1 MKNALPSAS
10 SEDDIKVL
18 YPLYSDIFNAHVLPS
33 SEFIGGFA

>member
-18 YPLYSDIFNAHVLPS
+18 YLYSDIFNAHVLPS